1 MKHAIESIAVDNR
14 PVCAIAGERQLIQ
27 DIQIPGGARIL
38 IASGEQIF
46 RAISVGIYV
55 W

>member
-1 MKHAIESIAVDNR
+1 MARIMGVRS
-14 PVCAIAGERQLIQ
+14 ERQVIQ

-38 IASGEQIF
+38 IASGEQTF
-46 RAISVGIYV
+46 GDSSVGIYV